1 MTMRRAL
8 RLVATFLAFAAPLFA
23 QAEKYWCPAEG
34 VAYGVS
40 LRKASEH
47 IVHVDAVTHQ
57 PAADFALPVWN
68 ALYQVRDFAVNV
80 QNVQAYEGVPEWLCD
95 GCTTREATAHKLDKT
110 TWRVESTAH
119 HPCLTFS
126 YDVIA
131 NDPGPFGMSLDAQHA
146 FFNWAELLA
155 YRPEKRDAPVTLR
168 LLDVPAAWRLRDGGV
183 FGGLTEDEL
192 FAQPTASAANYDRL
206 VDAPALLGRLHEAT
220 FEQDGARYH
229 IAVDSAEVDLQALQ
243 YMLRRITAA
252 GVDWMQDR
260 PYVDYSFLYLV
271 AHGSGSGGMEHANST
286 AIDVSLER
294 MKQDVTSAAGVSA
307 HEYFHLWNVKRIR
320 PRSLEPVDYSRE
332 QHTRALWFS
341 EGVTS
346 TAAEI
351 ILYRAGLSDE
361 KRFLSRLA
369 STIGSVEQR
378 PAHRT
383 QSAEESSLETW
394 FDKYPEYHRPER
406 SISYYPKG
414 EILGFLIDLEM
425 RRQTNGRRCLRDLMQ
440 YLNRRY
446 AQPGLYFDDSEGIR
460 LALEVLTGNDFR
472 DFFSRYVS
480 GTEDLPYE
488 RDFGY
493 LGLVLTHRQTEQPYS
508 GILATHTPG
517 KPLTITRVEDGSP
530 AAKVHLLSGD
540 IIVEAD
546 GRAPQGDLH
555 SILQRH
561 DVRQPLRLKVS
572 SNGQSRDV
580 ELTLVQRKSD
590 EWLLEDAPNVTAEQ
604 RRRRTFFYRGES
616 EDAAPAAKILLLSAP
631 AQSANALDDASRSY
645 LSGAAQAGGTQS
657 GSAQ

>member
-1 MTMRRAL
+1 
-8 RLVATFLAFAAPLFA
+8 
-23 QAEKYWCPAEG
+23 
-34 VAYGVS
+34 
-40 LRKASEH
+40 
-47 IVHVDAVTHQ
+47 
-57 PAADFALPVWN
+57 
-68 ALYQVRDFAVNV
+68 
-80 QNVQAYEGVPEWLCD
+80 
-95 GCTTREATAHKLDKT
+95 
-110 TWRVESTAH
+110 
-119 HPCLTFS
+119 
-126 YDVIA
+126 
-131 NDPGPFGMSLDAQHA
+131 
-146 FFNWAELLA
+146 
-155 YRPEKRDAPVTLR
+155 
-168 LLDVPAAWRLRDGGV
+168 
-183 FGGLTEDEL
+183 
-192 FAQPTASAANYDRL
+192 
-206 VDAPALLGRLHEAT
+206 
-220 FEQDGARYH
+220 
-229 IAVDSAEVDLQALQ
+229 
-243 YMLRRITAA
+243 
-252 GVDWMQDR
+252 
-260 PYVDYSFLYLV
+260 
-271 AHGSGSGGMEHANST
+271 
-286 AIDVSLER
+286 
-294 MKQDVTSAAGVSA
+294 
-307 HEYFHLWNVKRIR
+307 
-320 PRSLEPVDYSRE
+320 
-332 QHTRALWFS
+332 
-341 EGVTS
+341 
-346 TAAEI
+346 
-351 ILYRAGLSDE
+351 
-361 KRFLSRLA
+361 
-369 STIGSVEQR
+369 
-378 PAHRT
+378 
-383 QSAEESSLETW
+383 
-394 FDKYPEYHRPER
+394 
-406 SISYYPKG
+406 
-414 EILGFLIDLEM
+414 M

-580 ELTLVQRKSD
+580 ELTLVERKSD

-645 LSGAAQAGGTQS
+645 LSGAAQAGSTQS